1 MPQCPAPPQASGSSS
16 VLVVGTEC
24 GCARCWAL
32 SAVVRACRLLMTGIM
47 SLLVHSSL
55 DQLAAGLTVTM
66 GVLLHLVH
74 VQPYSNMMV
83 NHMQAASLVV
93 QSVTLLFGLIQFRS
107 EQTGEDQSQ
116 ALAVIVLLLNIMIFA
131 IPPVAV
137 FYEEGY
143 QIRRIIKRN
152 CCCW

>member
-74 VQPYSNMMV
+74 VL
-83 NHMQAASLVV
+83 SLIHI
-93 QSVTLLFGLIQFRS
+93 SEPTRPRLI
-107 EQTGEDQSQ
+107 
-116 ALAVIVLLLNIMIFA
+116 
-131 IPPVAV
+131 
-137 FYEEGY
+137 
-143 QIRRIIKRN
+143 
-152 CCCW
+152 